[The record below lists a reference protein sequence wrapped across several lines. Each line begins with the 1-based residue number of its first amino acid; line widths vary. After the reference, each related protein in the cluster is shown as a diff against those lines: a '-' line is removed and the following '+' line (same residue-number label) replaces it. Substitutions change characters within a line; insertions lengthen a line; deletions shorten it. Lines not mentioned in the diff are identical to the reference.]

1 MRVVRAVRVVEQ
13 CRGSNTR
20 CARHLTLAHAP
31 RRAMGYAGYAPGHTV
46 VEKTPIERALHRVSS
61 EDAHDLLEKLTRN
74 VARAPGD
81 PKFRR
86 LKASNATIAAKVF
99 GNQEVLDC
107 LLVLGWVREDVDGE
121 DGLSLPSEVPG
132 NMAHVRAIDAAR
144 IALRRRQEEDL
155 RARIRARA
163 LDSDP
168 ERAALR
174 AAYEADKAE
183 RKAAEPV
190 TQGSVATQRGP
201 GTMKTAK
208 DVGASGSSG
217 C

>member
-1 MRVVRAVRVVEQ
+1 MCSAPPPH
-13 CRGSNTR
+13 TR
-20 CARHLTLAHAP
+20 TRPP